1 MIILQQ
7 DSHLAIDYMKQSLMI
22 TRKDEHGGE
31 GIRTEEVVRE
41 NEPLETQLKSFLQ
54 SVRER
59 TPPVV
64 SGEDGQRA
72 LEIAL
77 QVVDVIDR
85 AVKGRR

>member
-1 MIILQQ
+1 LQ
-7 DSHLAIDYMKQSLMI
+7 AF
-22 TRKDEHGGE
+22 
-31 GIRTEEVVRE
+31 
-41 NEPLETQLKSFLQ
+41 LK

-72 LEIAL
+72 LEVAL